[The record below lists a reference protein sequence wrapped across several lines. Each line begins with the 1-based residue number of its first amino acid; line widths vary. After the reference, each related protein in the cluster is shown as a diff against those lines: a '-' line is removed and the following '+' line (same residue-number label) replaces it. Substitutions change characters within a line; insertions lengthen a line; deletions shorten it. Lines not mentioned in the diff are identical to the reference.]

1 MENEKS
7 TTYTSPFD
15 SGEWARWTN
24 LERFNWLRAFRNQ
37 LEANRKQIEAGMKLD
52 KKKVKRLNEAI
63 KLLEAKLMEE
73 MELTE
78 KAVAYGEAIVE
89 LGMDALLSSKY
100 ERPISF
106 PSFATPKRIDH
117 KGN

>member
-1 MENEKS
+1 M
-7 TTYTSPFD
+7 
-15 SGEWARWTN
+15 
-24 LERFNWLRAFRNQ
+24 RAFRNQ
-37 LEANRKQIEAGMKLD
+37 IEANRNQIEQGMKLD
-52 KKKVKRLNEAI
+52 KKKLKRLNEAI
-63 KLLEAKLMEE
+63 KLLEAKLIVE

-106 PSFATPKRIDH
+106 PAFKTPKRIDN